1 MARKTNSH
9 PHDGF
14 FRSVFY
20 KPERCADLLR
30 LAALQNES
38 LAKFIAT
45 VDLSTLSDISDSFVD
60 ENDKGSAD
68 LAFTVKLKGSGKNAK
83 LLVGIIA
90 EHKSYRDEEVFRQ
103 LIRYWHGLMV
113 IRHDNIPTV
122 AIIVY
127 NGKEAWRPTATPMFS
142 DYPEYYHRIGLPFI
156 CEFIDVGQTL
166 SQNAI
171 KSIDAETA
179 FALLMM
185 KYAFEPAGL
194 KDLRDDAHRI
204 FFEIPQK
211 ERTSL
216 IRKTML
222 YLTAV
227 KRPED
232 KEEFMDF
239 VTHRDVYG
247 EPSLYEV
254 LEKEYVEAH
263 KDEWKAEGVRSGFQ
277 EGIEKGIEKG
287 IQKGILEGIEKGV
300 CKGLREGKLQ
310 VARTMLADG
319 VPLEKVVQYSGLSE
333 KEIQHL
339 L

>member
-1 MARKTNSH
+1 MKRKTNGH
-9 PHDGF
+9 PHDSF
-14 FRSVFY
+14 FRSIFF

-45 VDLSTLSDISDSFVD
+45 IDLTTLSDISDSFAD
-60 ENDKGSAD
+60 ENDKGCAD

-90 EHKSYRDEEVFRQ
+90 EHKSYRDDEIFRQ

-122 AIIVY
+122 AIVVY
-127 NGKEAWRPTATPMFS
+127 NGKEAWHPTETPIYS

-156 CEFIDVGQTL
+156 CEFIDVGQALT
-166 SQNAI
+166 QHAI
-171 KSIDAETA
+171 KNIDAETA
-179 FALLMM
+179 FALLIM
-185 KYAFEPAGL
+185 KYVFEPEGL
-194 KDLRDDAHRI
+194 KNLRNDAHRI
-204 FFEIPQK
+204 FFEISPK

-216 IRKTML
+216 VRKTML

-227 KRPED
+227 KSPKD

-254 LEKEYVEAH
+254 LEKEYVDAH
-263 KDEWKAEGVRSGFQ
+263 KDEWKAEGVK
-277 EGIEKGIEKG
+277 EGVEKGMEEGLEKGIEKG
-287 IQKGILEGIEKGV
+287 IS
-300 CKGLREGKLQ
+300 KGLREGKLQ
-310 VARTMLADG
+310 VARSMLADG
-319 VPLEKVVQYSGLSE
+319 MPLEKIAKYSGLSK
-333 KEIQHL
+333 KEIQQL
-339 L
+339 D

>member
-1 MARKTNSH
+1 MKRKTNAH
-9 PHDGF
+9 PHDDF

-20 KPERCADLLR
+20 KPERCAGLLR
-30 LAALQNES
+30 LAAEQNEG
-38 LAKFIAT
+38 LARFIET
-45 VDLSTLSDISDSFVD
+45 VDLATLSDISDSFVD
-60 ENDKGSAD
+60 ENDKGCAD
-68 LAFTVKLKGSGKNAK
+68 LAFTVKLKDSGKDAK
-83 LLVGIIA
+83 LLVGIIV
-90 EHKSYRDEEVFRQ
+90 EHKSYRDDEVFRQ

-122 AIIVY
+122 AIILY
-127 NGKEAWRPTATPMFS
+127 NGRETWRPTEMPMFS
-142 DYPEYYHRIGLPFI
+142 DYPEYYHRISLPFI
-156 CEFIDVGQTL
+156 CEFIDVGQAL

-171 KSIDAETA
+171 KSIDAESA

-185 KYAFEPAGL
+185 KYAFEPEGL

-216 IRKTML
+216 VRKTML

-254 LEKEYVEAH
+254 LEKEYVDAH
-263 KDEWKAEGVRSGFQ
+263 KDEWKAEGVKAGFQ
-277 EGIEKGIEKG
+277 EGMGKGIRKG
-287 IQKGILEGIEKGV
+287 IQEGLQEGV
-300 CKGLREGKLQ
+300 SKGLREGKLQ

-319 VPLEKVVQYSGLSE
+319 MPLEKVARYSGLSTRE
-333 KEIQHL
+333 LQQL
-339 L
+339 V